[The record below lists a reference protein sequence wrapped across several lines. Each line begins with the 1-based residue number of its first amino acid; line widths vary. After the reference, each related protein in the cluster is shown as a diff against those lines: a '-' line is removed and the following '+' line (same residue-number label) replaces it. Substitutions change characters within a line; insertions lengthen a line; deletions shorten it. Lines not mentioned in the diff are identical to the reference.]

1 MKKII
6 SSVLLLLSLQS
17 FAQVTGNTVTNITVK
32 MQNVNTLFQKFKDA
46 EWKMVQNGADGSKT
60 EIRGF
65 NVVSADANS
74 ITLEQKEFGANLKV
88 NFATKVV
95 TALENGK
102 PSAQKILF
110 VSANADPVELEQA
123 DLIEIDETAKGTT
136 VSSIKWKNELVNQE
150 TVLNKISATEWEYAH
165 EAINMKESFPK
176 EDKKFKQVA
185 ADNNSVTLEEINPDP
200 SNKIFYA
207 TKIKI
212 DIVAK
217 VVYKAVYEADV
228 KKWTALEKEDIGT
241 NVFLVIK

>member
-1 MKKII
+1 MKKTITSI
-6 SSVLLLLSLQS
+6 LLLLSLQS
-17 FAQVTGNTVTNITVK
+17 FAQVTGNTVTNITLK
-32 MQNVNTLFQKFKDA
+32 MQNINTVFQKLKDA
-46 EWKMVQNGADGSKT
+46 EWKMVQKGADGSNT

-65 NVVSADANS
+65 NVVSVDANS
-74 ITLEQKEFGANLKV
+74 ITLEQKDFGANLKV
-88 NFATKVV
+88 NFTTKVV

-102 PSAQKILF
+102 PSSQKILF
-110 VSANADPVELEQA
+110 VSASTDPVELEHA
-123 DLIEIDETAKGTT
+123 DLIEIDENAKGTT

-150 TVLNKISATEWEYAH
+150 CILNKISATEWEYVH
-165 EAINMKESFPK
+165 EAINMKESFPR
-176 EDKKFKQVA
+176 EDKMFKQVA

-200 SNKIFYA
+200 SNTIFYA

-228 KKWTALEKEDIGT
+228 KKWTALEKEEMGT